1 MKFSD
6 FFVSKD
12 HTKLDKKTLVT
23 LRWIALIGQLFTIL
37 FVYFI
42 LNFDF
47 NFIYCFTI
55 IFVGLLTN
63 IYLQFSI
70 KVNQLNNIT
79 STFFLLY
86 DLLQLG
92 YLLYFTGGVTNPF
105 AILLIIPAI
114 VSSTFLSL
122 QSTINLSMITIILL
136 VFLTKIYLP
145 LPHPGNLHFHV
156 PAYYLYSIP
165 IAVIIGLIFL
175 TYFGARFGVQSRNC
189 LLYTSDAADE

>member
-55 IFVGLLTN
+55 ILVGLLTN

-145 LPHPGNLHFHV
+145 LPHDQG
-156 PAYYLYSIP
+156 P
-165 IAVIIGLIFL
+165 I
-175 TYFGARFGVQSRNC
+175 
-189 LLYTSDAADE
+189 LLLM